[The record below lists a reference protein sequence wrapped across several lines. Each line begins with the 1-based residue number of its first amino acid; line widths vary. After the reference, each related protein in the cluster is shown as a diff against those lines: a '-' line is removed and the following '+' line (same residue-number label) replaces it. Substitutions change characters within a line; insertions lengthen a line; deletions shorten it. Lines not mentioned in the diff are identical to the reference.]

1 MKVRLH
7 QNFTKTM
14 IYLCLNQVK
23 SKKITKLTP
32 QQHLSSLQQNTDE
45 VIKKEK
51 FINDKTQSTM

>member
-1 MKVRLH
+1 MKVRLR

-32 QQHLSSLQQNTDE
+32 QQHARSLQQNTDV
-45 VIKKEK
+45 VIKNEK
-51 FINDKTQSTM
+51 FITEKIQRTM